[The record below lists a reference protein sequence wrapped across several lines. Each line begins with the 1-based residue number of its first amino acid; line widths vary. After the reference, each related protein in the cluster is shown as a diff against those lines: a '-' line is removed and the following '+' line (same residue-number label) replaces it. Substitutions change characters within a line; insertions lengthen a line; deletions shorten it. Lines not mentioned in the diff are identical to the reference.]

1 MFGKGSR
8 VRAIAIKNHHDNC
21 ACHSRIYVHKKFHK
35 SGTRKNSQFPAET
48 ESFPPPRYQLGAL
61 ATVLQRDSW
70 LARLRYFQ
78 NATYIRIFML
88 AEAFEVEWLIVYEEF
103 CFLHFN

>member
-1 MFGKGSR
+1 MIIVLATAGSMFTKNFIRVGQGKTLSSQQKRR
-8 VRAIAIKNHHDNC
+8 V
-21 ACHSRIYVHKKFHK
+21 F
-35 SGTRKNSQFPAET
+35 
-48 ESFPPPRYQLGAL
+48 PPRYQLGAL

>member
-1 MFGKGSR
+1 MIIVLATARSTSTKNFIRVGQGKTLSSQQKLR
-8 VRAIAIKNHHDNC
+8 V
-21 ACHSRIYVHKKFHK
+21 F
-35 SGTRKNSQFPAET
+35 
-48 ESFPPPRYQLGAL
+48 PPRYQLGAL
-61 ATVLQRDSW
+61 ATELQRDSW

-78 NATYIRIFML
+78 NATYIRIFMF